1 VKSLIVVLGLSLLA
15 FFVMPQQTPQ
25 DNLKAYPPAPQ
36 GMKRCVLYLPEQ
48 ENEYDFR
55 VEVQVGKTVDAD
67 PINRFF
73 FAGELKE
80 ETVEGWGF
88 PKYIVSEL
96 GPMGGTLIG
105 VDPST
110 PKVKR
115 FITLGGEPKLLRY
128 NSKLPLVVYVPK
140 EAEVRTRI
148 WKCEPEGE
156 AMPEG

>member
-1 VKSLIVVLGLSLLA
+1 VKSLSLVLGLSLLA

-25 DNLKAYPPAPQ
+25 DNLKAYPQAQQ
-36 GMKRCVLYLPEQ
+36 GMKRCVLYLAEQ

-55 VEVQVGKTVDAD
+55 VEIQVGKTIETD
-67 PINRFF
+67 PFNRFF
-73 FAGELKE
+73 FEGELKE
-80 ETVEGWGF
+80 ETIQGWGF
-88 PKYIVSEL
+88 PKYIVPNL
-96 GPMGGTLIG
+96 GPMAGTLIG
-105 VDPST
+105 VDRST

-140 EAEVRTRI
+140 DAEVRTRI

>member
-1 VKSLIVVLGLSLLA
+1 MKTFCLVLGLSLFA

-55 VEVQVGKTVDAD
+55 VEVQVGKTLETD
-67 PINRFF
+67 PVNRFF
-73 FAGELKE
+73 FEGELKE

-88 PKYIVSEL
+88 PKYIVPEL
-96 GPMGGTLIG
+96 GQMGGTLIG
-105 VDPST
+105 VDPSA

-115 FITLGGEPKLLRY
+115 YITLRGEPKLLRY

-140 EAEVRTRI
+140 DAEVRTRI
-148 WKCEPEGE
+148 WKCEPDGE